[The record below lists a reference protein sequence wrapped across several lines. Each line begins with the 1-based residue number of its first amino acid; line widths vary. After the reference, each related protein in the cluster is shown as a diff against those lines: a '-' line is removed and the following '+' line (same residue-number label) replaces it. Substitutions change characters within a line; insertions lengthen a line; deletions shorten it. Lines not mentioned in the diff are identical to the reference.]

1 VSDSARELGSDPD
14 APAAA
19 RADIADVQFFVFRIG
34 STLIGVAPANVDRI
48 VAPLR
53 PVRIPT
59 APTHVLG
66 VAHLQGRIVT
76 IVGLHSALHAEGARL
91 PTTHESRT
99 LVLKAEGGTFAAE
112 VQQVLGL
119 QAVASSGLRTPDRSH
134 DGLRASVYTAEYDAT
149 EGVVTVMDVE
159 RLFGALSGG

>member
-1 VSDSARELGSDPD
+1 M
-14 APAAA
+14 AA
-19 RADIADVQFFVFRIG
+19 RADVADVQFFVFRIG
-34 STLIGVAPANVDRI
+34 TTLIGVAPPNVDRI

-76 IVGLHSALHAEGARL
+76 IVGLHNALHAEGAKA
-91 PTTHESRT
+91 PTTHESRM
-99 LVLKAEGGTFAAE
+99 LVLRTEGGMFACE

-119 QAVASSGLRTPDRSH
+119 QAISSLTLRTPDKTH
-134 DGLRASVYTAEYDAT
+134 DGLRASVYTAEYDAA

-159 RLFGALSGG
+159 RLFSALSGG

>member
-1 VSDSARELGSDPD
+1 VTDATGELGGDPD
-14 APAAA
+14 APMTVS
-19 RADIADVQFFVFRIG
+19 ADGADAQFFVFRVG
-34 STLIGVAPANVDRI
+34 TTLIGVAPPNVDR
-48 VAPLR
+48 VVTPLR

-76 IVGLHSALHAEGARL
+76 IVGLHAALGAEGAKS

-99 LVLKAEGGTFAAE
+99 LVLRAEGGTFATE

-119 QAVASSGLRTPDRSH
+119 QSIAARSLRTPDKTH
-134 DGLRASVYTAEYDAT
+134 DGLRGAVYTSEYDAA

-159 RLFGALSGG
+159 RLFTALSGG